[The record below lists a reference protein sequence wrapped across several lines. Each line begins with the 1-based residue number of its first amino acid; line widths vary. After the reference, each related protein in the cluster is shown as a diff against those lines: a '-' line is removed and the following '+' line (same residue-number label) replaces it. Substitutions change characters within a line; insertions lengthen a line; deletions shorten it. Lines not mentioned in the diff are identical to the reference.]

1 MTSLY
6 SMWRVRLKMPGSQG
20 TALDSP
26 LGAGLFAT
34 LLRRRANGRGP
45 LVAEVTPSGR
55 AFGARLRAL
64 MEGLGDPE
72 TKRPITVDA
81 LYKIIDTEPE
91 LAMSRGHLYKL
102 VEGSALPRLDLI
114 EALARFFGVPAS
126 YFVDDHSYVDE
137 TIARVDAAL
146 AEVDAMIL
154 RLTELRVALV
164 RERDNPAKPEKK
176 ARKPLK
182 HASL

>member
-1 MTSLY
+1 
-6 SMWRVRLKMPGSQG
+6 
-20 TALDSP
+20 
-26 LGAGLFAT
+26 
-34 LLRRRANGRGP
+34 
-45 LVAEVTPSGR
+45 VAEVTLSGR

-64 MEGLGDPE
+64 MNGLGDPK

-81 LYKIIDTEPE
+81 LYKIIDTEPD

-126 YFVDDHSYVDE
+126 YFVGDHTYLDE
-137 TIARVDAAL
+137 TIVPVDAAL

-154 RLTELRVALV
+154 RLSELRVALV
-164 RERDNPAKPEKK
+164 RERDRDRGEGPGGVRTITAT
-176 ARKPLK
+176 
-182 HASL
+182 SGTTQ